1 MTDGDGGALK
11 KEMPS
16 PNFKRM
22 AKDFIINTNGLNSWG
37 TRVLT
42 SGIDLGQFK
51 RNPVLLYMH
60 VRGFDGKST
69 PIGRVEN
76 IHVEGDELRGTPVFD
91 MKDSFAAEIGRK
103 WEENFIRMCSAGL
116 EPIELSFAPEHL
128 LQGQTRATVVRSKLV
143 EVSIADIG
151 SNDDALQLYE
161 PSGKLLQLASGVDN
175 DFIPL
180 LENVNTPVVKT
191 FAPGEN
197 NNKTNFSMNKIL
209 LTLGLPATATEDEA
223 VNVITKLQGA
233 ATRAETLELA
243 RIETA
248 VDSAIAARKTTADK
262 RENLITLGKKAGF
275 DTLQAT
281 LDMLTPAPKP
291 NQLINPASGSAPGAA
306 IALTYSQ
313 LSDEQLRDLQD
324 KNPDEFLRLF
334 KAEFGYIPKINK

>member
-1 MTDGDGGALK
+1 
-11 KEMPS
+11 
-16 PNFKRM
+16 M

-37 TRVLT
+37 TRVFT
-42 SGIDLGQFK
+42 TGIDLGQFK

-76 IHVEGDELRGTPVFD
+76 IRVEGDELRGTPVFD
-91 MKDSFAAEIGRK
+91 MKDPFAAEIGRK
-103 WEENFIRMCSAGL
+103 WEENFIRMCSAGV
-116 EPIELSFAPEHL
+116 EPIELSSAPEHL
-128 LQGQTRATVVRSKLV
+128 LQGQTRASVIRSKLV

-161 PSGKLLQLASGVDN
+161 PSGRLLQLASGVDN

-180 LENVNTPVVKT
+180 LENVNTPT
-191 FAPGEN
+191 AATAAPGED
-197 NNKTNFSMNKIL
+197 NNKQTNFSMNKIL
-209 LTLGLPATATEDEA
+209 LTLGLPNTATEDDA
-223 VNVITKLQGA
+223 VNAITRLQSVA
-233 ATRAETLELA
+233 DRAETLELT
-243 RIETA
+243 RIEAA
-248 VDSAIAARKTTADK
+248 VDSAIAAHKTTADK

-275 DTLQAT
+275 ETLQST

-291 NQLINPASGSAPGAA
+291 TQLINPASGAAANAA
-306 IALTYSQ
+306 ITLTYSQ

-334 KAEFGYIPKINK
+334 KSEFGYTPKLDK